1 MDLANPNT
9 GGVINP
15 PPVPQTDEITP
26 PTLASSDPPSTP
38 LTDPV
43 GAPPSSFPP
52 SSSGAEV
59 VPPAVPPS
67 DPLSTGEP
75 LVTPPTGPSPRGKKV
90 VLSAI
95 AGILLLGTIG
105 GGIYIATHIAPNPA
119 DQTGQAT
126 SPSATPAPQITGV
139 EVTYLG
145 GTAWSISG
153 DAKVPLTQGQSV
165 VEGATIETEDD
176 AKMLLTLGEGS
187 IVRIGPSSKITLTSL
202 DPESMNF
209 TQEQGI
215 IYAYVGSE
223 SVATFT
229 VVAGDVTIE
238 AQGTAFSVEK
248 DELAFINVF
257 DNKVMVRQGG
267 KEKEVAENTNYVQG
281 AEEAFDLNTDELET
295 DSFLQ
300 WALEEELGRIEAE
313 IASEAEGSASLEAK
327 EAYKTTLEAL
337 GIEKLDVL
345 KDTFLASTTGA
356 VSKITLTGSRL
367 ENGAVSLSWTS
378 DGLAE
383 NGYKIVWSTTL
394 GKPYPADKR
403 TSEPILGYAKTLGP
417 MKPGKTWYYRVC
429 EWTGETC
436 GIYSNELSF
445 SF

>member
-75 LVTPPTGPSPRGKKV
+75 LVTPPPGTSPRGKKV

-223 SVATFT
+223 
-229 VVAGDVTIE
+229 
-238 AQGTAFSVEK
+238 
-248 DELAFINVF
+248 
-257 DNKVMVRQGG
+257 
-267 KEKEVAENTNYVQG
+267 
-281 AEEAFDLNTDELET
+281 
-295 DSFLQ
+295 
-300 WALEEELGRIEAE
+300 
-313 IASEAEGSASLEAK
+313 
-327 EAYKTTLEAL
+327 
-337 GIEKLDVL
+337 
-345 KDTFLASTTGA
+345 
-356 VSKITLTGSRL
+356 
-367 ENGAVSLSWTS
+367 
-378 DGLAE
+378 
-383 NGYKIVWSTTL
+383 
-394 GKPYPADKR
+394 
-403 TSEPILGYAKTLGP
+403 
-417 MKPGKTWYYRVC
+417 
-429 EWTGETC
+429 
-436 GIYSNELSF
+436 
-445 SF
+445 